1 MNSAFSRKYG
11 PWAFVAGAS
20 MGIGEAFSRQ
30 LAARGL
36 NLVLT
41 ARRPAP
47 LGALAEELPGQG
59 VEVRAVPL
67 DLGAEELLDE
77 LRPEIADLEIG
88 LLVYNACYSYI
99 GEFFASDLSTKLQII
114 DVNCRGPL
122 MLVSELAPPMI
133 ERKRGGIIL
142 MSSASGFQ
150 GQAMISAY
158 AASKAFN
165 TVLGEGL
172 WEELRHHGVDVLSF
186 IAGATRTPN
195 FERETPKEKQAGSFP
210 MLPEAVAKEALESLG
225 KGPIGIAGRVNKVA
239 CFLFCRLLPRRM
251 AVEIMSKQ
259 LRKMYQP

>member
-1 MNSAFSRKYG
+1 MNSAFLRKYG
-11 PWAFVAGAS
+11 PWALVAGAS

-36 NLVLT
+36 NLILA

-47 LGALAEELPGQG
+47 LEGLAAELRNQG
-59 VEVRAVPL
+59 VEVRVVPL
-67 DLGAEELLDE
+67 DLGRAELLEE
-77 LRPEIADLEIG
+77 LRPEIAGLEIG
-88 LLVYNACYSYI
+88 LLVYNAALSHI
-99 GEFFASDLSTKLQII
+99 GEFFDSDLSTKLQTI

-122 MLVSELAPPMI
+122 MLVSELAPAMI

-142 MSSASGFQ
+142 VSSASGFQ
-150 GQAMISAY
+150 GAAMISTY

-195 FERETPKEKQAGSFP
+195 FERQTPKEKQAGSFP
-210 MLPEAVAKEALESLG
+210 MLPEAVAKQALGSLG
-225 KGPIGIAGRVNKVA
+225 KGPTDIAGRLNKVA
-239 CFLFCRLLPRRM
+239 CFLLCRLLPRRM
-251 AVEIMSKQ
+251 AVEFMSKQ
-259 LRKMYQP
+259 LRKMYKP

>member
-1 MNSAFSRKYG
+1 MDSAFVGKYG
-11 PWAFVAGAS
+11 PWALVAGAS

-47 LGALAEELPGQG
+47 LEALAGELRGQG
-59 VEVRAVPL
+59 AEVRVVPL
-67 DLGAEELLDE
+67 DLGSEELLEE
-77 LRPEIADLEIG
+77 LRAEIAGLEIG
-88 LLVYNACYSYI
+88 LLVYNAAYSHI
-99 GEFFASDLSTKLQII
+99 GEFFASDLSTKLQIV

-122 MLVSELAPPMI
+122 MLVSELAPPMM

-150 GQAMISAY
+150 GQAMISTY
-158 AASKAFN
+158 AATKAFN

-195 FERETPKEKQAGSFP
+195 FERETPVEKQAGSFP
-210 MLPEAVAKEALESLG
+210 MLPEAVAKEALATLG
-225 KGPIGIAGRVNKVA
+225 KRPTGIAGPVNKVA

-259 LRKMYQP
+259 LRKMYQT